1 MLNTSNQKTTD
12 FQIEIKKSNL
22 AKNVFLLFSI
32 IGIAGYYLMIQIG
45 SGFSEEGKVDL
56 DISSMFFGSI
66 LFITAI
72 NLIERYFFKR
82 LKLVSLKKINFKTN
96 DLFFWFFICL
106 IAFILYP
113 WDSIVQTPFHSLSS
127 ICRYIW
133 LFCGIRLKPHLKQ
146 KHFFKSKQFLYLI
159 MTTIL
164 AIVDSSRTI
173 WFLALLTIFILS
185 LDIFYLIVSFV
196 FLFLLLCTIAG
207 IRSGWSL
214 NTFIFSSIYG
224 EGFGATTDYLS
235 IRFNTIT
242 DSIES
247 IYYIIDVFLTPII
260 YPLNKILGIL
270 QLDSLNINSLVLGK
284 VENVMGGWFIG
295 NTFAFYNS
303 GQYFLVFAYML
314 ISYFF
319 TVLFIGPIS
328 PILSRIIPIIAIK
341 SSPFVY
347 WNFIYYIVFFCL
359 IFYSLRRISL
369 KLN

>member
-1 MLNTSNQKTTD
+1 MLNTTNQKITD
-12 FQIEIKKSNL
+12 FQNEINNSNL

-45 SGFSEEGKVDL
+45 SGLSGEIKVDL

-66 LFITAI
+66 LFIIAI

-96 DLFFWFFICL
+96 DLFLWFFICL

-113 WDSIVQTPFHSLSS
+113 WDAIGHTPFHSLSS

-133 LFCGIRLKPHLKQ
+133 LFCGIRIKPHLKQ
-146 KHFFKSKQFLYLI
+146 KNFFKSKQFLYLI

-185 LDIFYLIVSFV
+185 LDTFYLMISFV

-214 NTFIFSSIYG
+214 NTFIYSSVYG
-224 EGFGATTDYLS
+224 EGFGATSDYLS

-247 IYYIIDVFLTPII
+247 IYYIIDIFLTPII
-260 YPLNKILGIL
+260 YPFNKILGIL
-270 QLDSLNINSLVLGK
+270 QLDSLNIHSLELGR

-303 GQYFLVFAYML
+303 GQYLLVFAYML
-314 ISYFF
+314 INYFF

-328 PILSRIIPIIAIK
+328 PVLSRIIPIIAVK
-341 SSPFVY
+341 STPYIY
-347 WNFIYYIVFFCL
+347 WNSVYYILFFGV
-359 IFYSLRRISL
+359 IFYSLRSISL
-369 KLN
+369 KLK